1 MVRAL
6 VAGLCVAAAA
16 AIAALLTG
24 DFSDTHARIVGT
36 SLGFSFFTGIGAAGD
51 SLRREARDWRAVVGA
66 GTSGLALLAF
76 VLLVAAIWLGDDS
89 DALWE
94 TWGAFG
100 LAALCGSH
108 ASLVLRGHRPGDTP
122 LVSALV
128 WTSIVTA
135 TLETV
140 IGIAYIIE
148 LVRDVSDGVVRLL
161 GVVLVVTVLSTAL
174 PPIVRRLNGTP
185 PPPDA
190 FGRRV
195 TVAELADELSA
206 VAGRL
211 ERVESPGDARR
222 EAAALRELAD
232 RARG

>member
-6 VAGLCVAAAA
+6 IAGLCVAALA

-36 SLGFSFFTGIGAAGD
+36 SLGFSFFTGLGAAGD
-51 SLRREARDWRAVVGA
+51 SLRREARDWRVTVGA
-66 GTSGLALLAF
+66 STSALALLSF

-89 DALWE
+89 DGLWQA
-94 TWGAFG
+94 WGAVG

-108 ASLVLRGHRPGDTP
+108 ASLVLRGQRPGDTQ
-122 LVSALV
+122 LVSTLV

-135 TLETV
+135 TFETV
-140 IGIAYIIE
+140 TGIAYIVE
-148 LVRDVSDGVVRLL
+148 LVHEAPDAVVRII

-174 PPIVRRLNGTP
+174 PPIMRRLNRTP
-185 PPPDA
+185 AKPDA

-195 TVAELADELSA
+195 SAAELADELLA
-206 VAGRL
+206 AAGRL
-211 ERVESPGDARR
+211 DRVETPGDARR
-222 EAAALRELAD
+222 EAATLRELA
-232 RARG
+232 ARTRG